1 MKTEFEP
8 ENVGTTFGPKQLEHR
23 PQLAIKIA
31 MVANAWASL
40 EAGAG
45 SCLGTLLRGDSKASI
60 AMLSKV
66 QTATQ
71 KSQAIRAVGTAI
83 LDEPELGELKSLL
96 SRFDAL
102 AIRRN
107 AVVHGMWGTTPQ
119 FPDKLVW
126 APPEVATHT
135 LLGMIDQF
143 LAGNGEAY
151 LEKQKSRFVVYGEA
165 EFDSIVSEI
174 EQLVK
179 DLTLFTSK
187 QHVAHLSQRFSGTQ
201 IPT

>member
-1 MKTEFEP
+1 MKIEYES
-8 ENVGTTFGPKQLEHR
+8 ENMGTTFGPSQLEHR

-40 EAGAG
+40 EAGSG

-66 QTATQ
+66 QTASQ

-102 AIRRN
+102 AVRRN

-126 APPEVATHT
+126 APPEVVTQT
-135 LLGMIDQF
+135 VLGMIDQF
-143 LAGNGEAY
+143 LAGNGEEY
-151 LEKQKSRFVVYGEA
+151 LEKQKSKFVVYGEA
-165 EFDSIVSEI
+165 EFDSIISDI
-174 EQLVK
+174 KQLVK
-179 DLTLFTSK
+179 DLTAFTNK
-187 QHVAHLSQRFSGTQ
+187 QHVAQLTHRFSGSH